1 MLLYFALGSAAVIEF
16 IGRLFLFDFSR
27 SKPALADP
35 DAETQSGQLQTVSG
49 WAFTGSLLLLALI
62 GSVLPLCEMIIP
74 QRFAPKTQAQLEV
87 EWIQSSEGP
96 ALDLSKYSGEQVVF
110 LEGRA
115 FYPRFYKAG
124 EGDSGGSSSAKRDL
138 DMDRLVWMFHDQGV
152 HVLCC
157 PLTEEQVKNI
167 SAEPLPDPMDVL
179 VAGIQRDDYIE
190 VLDMKQ
196 PDPGA

>member
-1 MLLYFALGSAAVIEF
+1 MLLYFALGAAATLEF
-16 IGRLFLFDFSR
+16 IARLFLYEFSL
-27 SKPALADP
+27 SKPALSDP
-35 DAETQSGQLQTVSG
+35 DTETQTGQPHTVSG
-49 WAFTGSLLLLALI
+49 WAFTGALLLLALI
-62 GSVLPLCEMIIP
+62 GSVLPLCEIVIP
-74 QRFAPKTQAQLEV
+74 QRFPQKTQAQLEV

-96 ALDLSKYSGEQVVF
+96 ALDLSKYSGEQIIY

-138 DMDRLVWMFHDQGV
+138 DFDRLVWMFHDRGV
-152 HVLCC
+152 RVLCC

-167 SAEPLPDPMDVL
+167 SEEPLPDPMDVL